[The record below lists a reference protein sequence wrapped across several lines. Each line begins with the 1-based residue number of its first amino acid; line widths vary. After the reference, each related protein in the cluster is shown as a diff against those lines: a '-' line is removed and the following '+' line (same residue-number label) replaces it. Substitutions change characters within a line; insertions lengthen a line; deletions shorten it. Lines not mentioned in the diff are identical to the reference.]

1 MTGAPARRR
10 KRAAGL
16 LKDPAEPSEEEEE
29 GFENP
34 DSLEEDFRRREEL
47 IMVMAETDTEEL
59 IPLGHAFED
68 FVLGCTYRGI
78 PCG

>member
-10 KRAAGL
+10 KRAAGS

-59 IPLGHAFED
+59 ISLVHVFED
-68 FVLGCTYRGI
+68 FVLSCTYRGI